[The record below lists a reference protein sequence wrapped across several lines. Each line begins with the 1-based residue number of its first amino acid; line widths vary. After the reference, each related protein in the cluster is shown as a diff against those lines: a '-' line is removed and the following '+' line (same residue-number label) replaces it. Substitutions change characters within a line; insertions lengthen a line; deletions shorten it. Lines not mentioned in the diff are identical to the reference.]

1 MLGSKHSTMLLQ
13 ASKLT
18 PPYFNFFIRK
28 RQMIIIPPNVKYY
41 HFQKIFPNSKRKRI
55 PLFDNFV
62 TIKCYLRHSSPL
74 CFSTYDPSIIFC
86 YSFTTWSI
94 CASPYILRIWM
105 LAHIRHQFFPVIH
118 FLEYNCWQFRWSNLP
133 FIFLNNFLCSFYF
146 EKSLTLLKFHMTPL
160 PVLCMSFHPNGES
173 YVNQL
178 VPNMCT

>member
-1 MLGSKHSTMLLQ
+1 MLNITISRK
-13 ASKLT
+13 
-18 PPYFNFFIRK
+18 YFLI
-28 RQMIIIPPNVKYY
+28 QNVKGS
-41 HFQKIFPNSKRKRI
+41 H
-55 PLFDNFV
+55 
-62 TIKCYLRHSSPL
+62 YLITL
-74 CFSTYDPSIIFC
+74 LLLNVIWGTVALYVFSTYDPSIIFC